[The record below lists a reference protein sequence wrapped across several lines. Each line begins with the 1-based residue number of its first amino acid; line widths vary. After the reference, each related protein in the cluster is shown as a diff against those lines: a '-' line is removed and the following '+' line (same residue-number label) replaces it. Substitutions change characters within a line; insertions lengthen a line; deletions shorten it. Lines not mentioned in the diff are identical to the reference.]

1 MFRFKNLVNGTSE
14 NLIEQSMRE
23 ITSSVV
29 LVRL

>member
-1 MFRFKNLVNGTSE
+1 MFRFINLVNGTSE
-14 NLIEQSMRE
+14 NLIQQSVRE

>member
-1 MFRFKNLVNGTSE
+1 MFRFINLVNGTQE
-14 NLIEQSMRE
+14 NLINHSIRE

>member
-1 MFRFKNLVNGTSE
+1 MFRFNNLVNGTSE
-14 NLIEQSMRE
+14 NLIQQSVRE